1 MLEVHAILQRQR
13 CNENITKKTGTL
25 SDAYAATA
33 NKSYNKNLQILAIQ
47 FWKLEVVFTESCN
60 KISGYTSKKLIHKN
74 NRTYL
79 EKNKS
84 FFKYI
89 LLFLKKLKT
98 ILKYSIV

>member
-1 MLEVHAILQRQR
+1 ML
-13 CNENITKKTGTL
+13 T
-25 SDAYAATA
+25 

>member
-1 MLEVHAILQRQR
+1 MRKRHASQ
-13 CNENITKKTGTL
+13 
-25 SDAYAATA
+25 YA
-33 NKSYNKNLQILAIQ
+33 NFGSLL
-47 FWKLEVVFTESCN
+47 VFTESCN

>member
-1 MLEVHAILQRQR
+1 MGIIKAKQLVHEYIRR
-13 CNENITKKTGTL
+13 DEEGNVE
-25 SDAYAATA
+25 S
-33 NKSYNKNLQILAIQ
+33 IQ
-47 FWKLEVVFTESCN
+47 M
-60 KISGYTSKKLIHKN
+60 
-74 NRTYL
+74 YL